1 MATWWVKRNSGFRL
15 GLSDGP
21 QRPSEVGM
29 GSRQPIGGAKVS
41 SKDRSPKRCFD
52 NTERYGTLLFPW
64 SMRATDRFLGR
75 ERGHYMPA

>member
-1 MATWWVKRNSGFRL
+1 
-15 GLSDGP
+15 
-21 QRPSEVGM
+21 M